1 MNCLPRPCTGFYVF
15 LLCGIILLSCNRAW
29 AQPAGAPDIEGR
41 IITDIQVLGNQRVG
55 SSTIL
60 AKVRSRRGQ
69 PYRAA
74 TINEDIKTVQR
85 LRGIRT
91 VYVSTKTGPDQ
102 LLVIFQVVEEPV
114 VVLVELRGNRHF
126 SDEDLRKLLRVYEGD
141 FADGFLLARGRE
153 DIAAH
158 YRQVGFHRVQVT
170 AETDLLAGQGL
181 VVYQITEG
189 PRTRVRKVIF
199 EGNRQVSSRKL
210 RSKIR
215 TKPYSFIFSA
225 GVFDE
230 QLIKD
235 DVTELRLYLREKGYL
250 DAQVARWY
258 DFSPDQ
264 KWATVVFNISE
275 GPLYKIRQVRFE
287 GLDKFS
293 SQELLELLK
302 VGPGDVP
309 VSSAVNTTNPQRIV
323 QAYGRQGYIDA
334 QINVRRV
341 YVQDQ
346 PGLVDFVYDIV
357 EGRQVRVGRIDI
369 YGNKITQDRVIR
381 RQLLLSPTDI
391 YDTSRMQR
399 SRQRLLESTLFSQV
413 DISNA
418 PGSDPVRDVKI
429 DLAERDTAFLMMGV
443 GVTSD
448 AGVIGDFSFVQ
459 RNFDLFDFPTFHGAG
474 QYLRLQ
480 AQPGTEL
487 MRFAIDFKEPYVADL
502 PISFGQSIYLRGR
515 FREDYDEDRLGA
527 LWSLGLR
534 FEDGW
539 EIEGAVRLEKV
550 TIDFTDDETAQKI
563 KEAQGSHNLTSVQ
576 GTIIR
581 DKTDSVFLPSRGDIF
596 EISYEQTGVF
606 GGEYDFGRLEARYAC
621 YFTLHTDA
629 LDRKG
634 VLALRVRGGSIIGD
648 APFFERYYAGGLGS
662 IRGFDF
668 RGVSPRDFGTV
679 APPNPP
685 WTTNSERVA
694 VGGDWLI
701 LAGAEY
707 SFPLVGEH
715 LRGAA
720 FVDSGTVEEGPYRVS
735 VGLGLRMMIPNFA
748 PLPLSADFAWPISQ
762 DIDDDTR
769 VFSFSLAMPF
779 R

>member
-1 MNCLPRPCTGFYVF
+1 MNRLPRPYADVYLLF
-15 LLCGIILLSCNRAW
+15 LCSLILLGCNNAW
-29 AQPAGAPDIEGR
+29 AQTTGNPDIQGR

-55 SSTIL
+55 SAAVL

-69 PYRAA
+69 PYHAA
-74 TINEDIKTVQR
+74 TINEDVKAVQR

-91 VYVSTKTGPDQ
+91 VYVSTDPGPDQ
-102 LLVIFQVVEEPV
+102 LLVIFRVVEEPV
-114 VVLVELRGNRHF
+114 VVSVQLQGNRHF
-126 SDEDLRKLLRVYEGD
+126 SDPDLRKLLRVYEGD
-141 FADGFLLARGRE
+141 FADSFLLARGRE
-153 DIAAH
+153 DIASH
-158 YRQVGFHRVQVT
+158 YRQAGFHRVQVT
-170 AETDLLAGQGL
+170 ADTDLLADQGL
-181 VVYQITEG
+181 IVYQITEG

-199 EGNRQVSSRKL
+199 EGNQQLSSRKL
-210 RSKIR
+210 RSRVR
-215 TKPYSFIFSA
+215 TKRYSFIFSA

-264 KWATVVFNISE
+264 KWATVVFNVSE
-275 GPLYKIRQVRFE
+275 GPLYKIRQVIFQ
-287 GLDKFS
+287 GHDKFS

-309 VSSAVNTTNPQRIV
+309 VSSAVTTTNPQRIA

-334 QINVRRV
+334 QINVRRI
-341 YVQDQ
+341 YAQDQ
-346 PGLVDFVYDIV
+346 PGLVDFIYDIL
-357 EGRQVRVGRIDI
+357 EGQQVRVGRIDI
-369 YGNKITQDRVIR
+369 YGNKITQDRVVR
-381 RQLLLSPTDI
+381 RQLLLAPTDI

-399 SRQRLLESTLFSQV
+399 SRQRLMESSLFSQV

-418 PGSDPVRDVKI
+418 PGADPVRDVKI
-429 DLAERDTAFLMMGV
+429 DLVERDTAFLMMGV

-448 AGVIGDFSFVQ
+448 AGIIGDFSLVQ
-459 RNFDLFDFPTFHGAG
+459 RNFDLFDFPSFHGAG
-474 QYLRLQ
+474 QYLRVQ

-487 MRFAIDFKEPYVADL
+487 MRFAIDFREPYVADL

-550 TIDFTDDETAQKI
+550 TIRNIDADTALEI
-563 KEAQGSHNLTSVQ
+563 LAAEGSHDLTSVQ
-576 GTIIR
+576 ATLVR
-581 DKTDSVFLPSRGDIF
+581 DKTNSVFLPSQGDLF

-634 VLALRVRGGSIIGD
+634 VLALRVRGGHIFGD
-648 APFFERYYAGGLGS
+648 APFFERYYAGGIGS

-668 RGVSPRDFGTV
+668 RGISPRVPSAVSADPT
-679 APPNPP
+679 
-685 WTTNSERVA
+685 A
-694 VGGDWLI
+694 VGSDWVA

-715 LRGAA
+715 FRGAA
-720 FVDSGTVEEGPYRVS
+720 FIDSGAVDDGSYRVS
-735 VGLGLRMMIPNFA
+735 VGLGLRLMVPNFA
-748 PLPLSADFAWPISQ
+748 PLPLSADFAWPISS
-762 DIDDDTR
+762 DVDDDTR

>member
-1 MNCLPRPCTGFYVF
+1 MKRLPRPYAGSIVF
-15 LLCGIILLSCNRAW
+15 LLCSLILLACDSAW
-29 AQPAGAPDIEGR
+29 AQPAGTPDIEGR

-55 SSTIL
+55 SSTVL
-60 AKVRSRRGQ
+60 ANIHSRRGQ
-69 PYRAA
+69 PYHAA
-74 TINEDIKTVQR
+74 TINQDIKAVQS
-85 LRGIRT
+85 LRGIQT
-91 VYVSTKTGPDQ
+91 VFVSTKIIGPPDQ

-114 VVLVELRGNRHF
+114 VVLVQLRGNRRF
-126 SDEDLRKLLRVYEGD
+126 SDEDLQKLLRVYEGG
-141 FADGFLLARGRE
+141 FADTFLLARGRE
-153 DIAAH
+153 DIASH

-170 AETDLLAGQGL
+170 ADTDSLADQGL
-181 VVYQITEG
+181 IVYQITEG
-189 PRTRVRKVIF
+189 PRTRVRKVTF
-199 EGNRQVSSRKL
+199 EGNQQVSSRKL
-210 RSKIR
+210 RSKVR
-215 TKPYSFIFSA
+215 TKRHSFIFSA
-225 GVFDE
+225 GIFDE

-264 KWATVVFNISE
+264 KWATVVFNVSE
-275 GPLYKIRQVRFE
+275 GPLYKIRQVRFQ
-287 GLDKFS
+287 GHDKFS
-293 SQELLELLK
+293 NQKLLDLLK

-309 VSSAVNTTNPQRIV
+309 VSSAVATTNPQRIA
-323 QAYGRQGYIDA
+323 QAYGREGYIDA

-341 YVQDQ
+341 YVEDQ
-346 PGLVDFVYDIV
+346 PGQVDFVYDIA
-357 EGRQVRVGRIDI
+357 EGQQVRVGRIDI
-369 YGNKITQDRVIR
+369 YGNKITQDRVVR
-381 RQLLLSPTDI
+381 RQLLLAPTDI

-399 SRQRLLESTLFSQV
+399 SRQRLMESSLFAQV

-418 PGSDPVRDVKI
+418 PGTDPVRDVKI
-429 DLAERDTAFLMMGV
+429 DLVERDTAFLMMGV

-448 AGVIGDFSFVQ
+448 AGVIGDFSLVQ
-459 RNFDLFDFPTFHGAG
+459 RNFDLLDFPTFHGAG

-487 MRFAIDFKEPYVADL
+487 MRFAVDFREPYVADL

-539 EIEGAVRLEKV
+539 EIEGAVRIEKV
-550 TIDFTDDETAQKI
+550 TIGNIDDDTAAEI
-563 KEAQGSHNLTSVQ
+563 LAADGSHDLTSVQ
-576 GTIIR
+576 ATLIR
-581 DKTDSVFLPSRGDIF
+581 DKTNSVFLPSRGDIF
-596 EISYEQTGVF
+596 EISYEQAGVF
-606 GGEYDFGRLEARYAC
+606 GGDYDFGRLEARYAC

-634 VLALRVRGGSIIGD
+634 VLALRVRGGNVFGD
-648 APFFERYYAGGLGS
+648 VPFFERYYAGGIGS

-668 RGVSPRDFGTV
+668 RGVSPRVPSVVSADPT
-679 APPNPP
+679 
-685 WTTNSERVA
+685 A
-694 VGGDWLI
+694 VGSDWVL

-707 SFPLVGEH
+707 TFPLVGEH

-720 FVDSGTVEEGPYRVS
+720 FVDSGTVGDGPYRVS
-735 VGLGLRMMIPNFA
+735 AGLGLRLMVPNFA
-748 PLPLSADFAWPISQ
+748 PLPLSADFAWPISE
-762 DIDDDTR
+762 DVDDDTR
-769 VFSFSLAMPF
+769 VFSFSLAWPF